1 MNFVDFFAGIGGIR
15 LGLEQA
21 GHKCVGFCEFDK
33 YARTAYKAMY
43 DTEGE
48 WENHDV
54 RTVKPYDVPA
64 ADLWCFG
71 FPCFMAN
78 TLVQTSE
85 GLKAIQDVKMGDYVI
100 THKNRMRKVIQTMNR
115 EVDTVCAIH
124 AYGVDVI
131 PTTPNHPFWV
141 RAKYFEYRSRKRK
154 RVFSEPHWV
163 KAKDLTKDHY
173 LSIPVNLNSID
184 IDWQGIKYTRKGKE
198 YHLNNLP
205 FDNINFYWLIGRF
218 IGDGWV
224 TSTIRNDCK
233 SPREKVT
240 LCCSKQ
246 EFWEVVNRVKG
257 LLPYT
262 VIEDKIV
269 YKFIFSNKELHHL
282 LKRYGEGASN
292 KFVHKEILDLPVD
305 KLEAF
310 LDGYLSADGCVVN
323 GRYKCSTVSRKLA
336 YGIAACVNKVYKRP
350 CAIYKCKTADKTM
363 IDGREV
369 NQKDFYQLVFSKES
383 HKQDEAFYEYGFIYV
398 PIRDVKMVPYK
409 TTVYNIGVEE
419 DESYTANSVSCHN
432 CQDISVAGKQKGLQE
447 GERSGLFYEIMRLLA
462 GRRQEDRPQWLLVEN
477 VKNLLSIGNGFDFAR
492 LLCEVGGYG
501 YSLQWDTLNS
511 KDYGV
516 PQNRERVFVVGY
528 LGNIRGREVFPL
540 QRTDG
545 ENPCKLKEITQ
556 GVADA
561 QRIYDGG
568 GLART
573 LKGESGGQGGKTGL
587 YAVKCVGNT
596 NPCGHGQGGNV
607 YSTQGLAPALT
618 VAKSTPLQVCMS
630 IKGQKLQK
638 QIDVSQTLYSSCRNN
653 LLQKQT
659 CCAVL
664 TPDREEKRQ
673 NGRRMKE
680 PGEPSFTLTAQDRH
694 GVAIFDDQ
702 GRKNKQLKP
711 MDICPTLRAQS
722 HGNEPKVIGGV
733 GLPIREATKQGYSFA
748 YPGDGVNIGMPNSA
762 TRRGRV
768 NHGLANTLTTAS
780 EMGVVDDAIRI
791 RRLTPRECWRL
802 QGFPDE
808 YFDKAKAAGIS
819 DTQLYKQA
827 GNGVTVNVSRAIGE
841 RLKEVEEHGC

>member
-1 MNFVDFFAGIGGIR
+1 MQFVDFFAGIGGIR

-71 FPCFMAN
+71 FPC
-78 TLVQTSE
+78 
-85 GLKAIQDVKMGDYVI
+85 
-100 THKNRMRKVIQTMNR
+100 
-115 EVDTVCAIH
+115 
-124 AYGVDVI
+124 
-131 PTTPNHPFWV
+131 
-141 RAKYFEYRSRKRK
+141 
-154 RVFSEPHWV
+154 
-163 KAKDLTKDHY
+163 
-173 LSIPVNLNSID
+173 
-184 IDWQGIKYTRKGKE
+184 
-198 YHLNNLP
+198 
-205 FDNINFYWLIGRF
+205 
-218 IGDGWV
+218 
-224 TSTIRNDCK
+224 
-233 SPREKVT
+233 
-240 LCCSKQ
+240 
-246 EFWEVVNRVKG
+246 
-257 LLPYT
+257 
-262 VIEDKIV
+262 
-269 YKFIFSNKELHHL
+269 
-282 LKRYGEGASN
+282 
-292 KFVHKEILDLPVD
+292 
-305 KLEAF
+305 
-310 LDGYLSADGCVVN
+310 
-323 GRYKCSTVSRKLA
+323 
-336 YGIAACVNKVYKRP
+336 
-350 CAIYKCKTADKTM
+350 
-363 IDGREV
+363 
-369 NQKDFYQLVFSKES
+369 
-383 HKQDEAFYEYGFIYV
+383 
-398 PIRDVKMVPYK
+398 
-409 TTVYNIGVEE
+409 
-419 DESYTANSVSCHN
+419 
-432 CQDISVAGKQKGLQE
+432 QDISVAGKQKGLQE

-462 GRRQEDRPQWLLVEN
+462 GHRKEDRPRWLLVEN

-492 LLCEVGGYG
+492 LLCEVGGHG

-516 PQNRERVFVVGY
+516 PQNRERVFIVGY
-528 LGNIRGREVFPL
+528 LGNIRGREVFPI
-540 QRTDG
+540 RPTDG
-545 ENPCKLKEITQ
+545 ENPCKLNEITQ

-587 YAVKCVGNT
+587 YAVKCIGNT

-607 YSTQGLAPALT
+607 YSSQGLAPALT

-630 IKGQKLQK
+630 IKEQKLQEE
-638 QIDVSQTLYSSCRNN
+638 IDTASTIDTDCRNN
-653 LLQKQT
+653 LTRKQT

-722 HGNEPKVIGGV
+722 HGNEPKV
-733 GLPIREATKQGYSFA
+733 F
-748 YPGDGVNIGMPNSA
+748 GDNV
-762 TRRGRV
+762 
-768 NHGLANTLTTAS
+768 H
-780 EMGVVDDAIRI
+780 I

-808 YFDKAKAAGIS
+808 YFDKARAAGIS

-827 GNGVTVNVSRAIGE
+827 GNGVTVNVARAIGE